1 MITSLSF
8 LSLILAGL
16 LPIIA
21 MFHPKKYHYY
31 SFFSAISC
39 TCGIWLQYRYLEV
52 LIRKADWN
60 AMMDIVPTLQLFL
73 GLAILGTILI
83 NVILWWRVAKIKIE

>member
-8 LSLILAGL
+8 LSLLFAWL

-21 MFHPKKYHYY
+21 MFRQRTVHYY
-31 SFFSAISC
+31 SFLSATAC
-39 TCGIWLQYRYLEV
+39 ALGIWLQYRYLEILV
-52 LIRKADWN
+52 QKADWN

-73 GLAILGTILI
+73 GLALLGTVLLNIA
-83 NVILWWRVAKIKIE
+83 LWWRMKKMEI